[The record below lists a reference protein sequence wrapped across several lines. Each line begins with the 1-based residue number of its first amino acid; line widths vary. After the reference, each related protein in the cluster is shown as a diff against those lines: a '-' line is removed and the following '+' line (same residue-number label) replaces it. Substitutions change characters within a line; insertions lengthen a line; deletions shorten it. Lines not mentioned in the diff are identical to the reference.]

1 MDVKLF
7 DSELKVMEVLW
18 ERGET
23 ICQGHCFRTVR
34 AYWVEQN
41 TTYTVIKNV
50 LKKVQFG
57 GRNPDSCAARLSRGT
72 KFSKVRQS
80 S

>member
-34 AYWVEQN
+34 AYWVEQ
-41 TTYTVIKNV
+41 KHNV
-50 LKKVQFG
+50 YRYQKCIEKGCSSAGGTRIHVQPACHE
-57 GRNPDSCAARLSRGT
+57 GR
-72 KFSKVRQS
+72 S
-80 S
+80 SAK